1 MGEVILKETIKQ
13 TDIFHDEL
21 NIVYKQSKNK
31 IFKSVNFK
39 NNNFT
44 SVLSKKKKY
53 SFDAATNWF
62 LSRLDGCLP
71 FQSQV
76 LNKKL
81 NIVDFFSGAGGLSMG
96 IKEICREIG
105 IKSNFL
111 LASDRNIF
119 AKKVYVKNFNPK
131 LFLCSDF
138 KFLIDYDADKN
149 LLMSNDLNG
158 LKSKIDL
165 FLAGP
170 PCEGNSNLN
179 NITRRNDP
187 RNNLFFDILNV
198 AVSLNAKLIIL
209 ENVPQVINDKNEAI
223 NKSQEMLKLKGY
235 DYQTIK
241 VKACE
246 FGVAQSRERF
256 FLVASKKLNFSI
268 NNQLGLL
275 KLKKI
280 SASQALDY
288 EFRKSGD
295 FHSPSNLSDENKRRV
310 TYLHKNNI
318 FNLPDSERPDCH
330 KLKEHNYD
338 AVYGRMFPDKPAP
351 TITTGFLSPGRGRF
365 THPSSPR
372 SLTPYEGARLQSF
385 PGEFDWIE
393 DDIILKRNAHAK
405 LIGGAVPPCLA
416 YSVIFSS
423 LACSHILD

>member
-1 MGEVILKETIKQ
+1 MGETFLKEIIKQ

-31 IFKSVNFK
+31 IFKIVNFK

-53 SFDAATNWF
+53 SFNAATNWF
-62 LSRLDGCLP
+62 LSRLDGCIP
-71 FQSQV
+71 FQSHV

-105 IKSNFL
+105 IKPNFL
-111 LASDRNIF
+111 LASDRDKY
-119 AKKVYVKNFNPK
+119 AKKTYVKNFNPK
-131 LFLCSDF
+131 SFLCSDF
-138 KFLIDYDADKN
+138 KFLIDYDTNKN
-149 LLMSNDLNG
+149 LLLSSNLNE
-158 LKSKIDL
+158 LKNKIDL

-179 NITRRNDP
+179 NKTRRNDP

-209 ENVPQVINDKNEAI
+209 ENVPLIIKDKNEAV
-223 NKSQEMLKLKGY
+223 NKSLEILKKKGY
-235 DYQTIK
+235 SYQTVK
-241 VKACE
+241 VKACDY
-246 FGVAQSRERF
+246 GVAQSRERF

-268 NNQLGLL
+268 KSQIELL
-275 KLKKI
+275 KLNKI
-280 SASQALDY
+280 NASQALDY
-288 EFRKSGD
+288 EITKSGD

-310 TYLHKNNI
+310 DYLHKNNI

-330 KLKEHNYD
+330 KLKKHNYK

-365 THPSSPR
+365 THPNSPR

-393 DDIILKRNAHAK
+393 GDINLKRDAHAK

-423 LACSHILD
+423 LACSDILD